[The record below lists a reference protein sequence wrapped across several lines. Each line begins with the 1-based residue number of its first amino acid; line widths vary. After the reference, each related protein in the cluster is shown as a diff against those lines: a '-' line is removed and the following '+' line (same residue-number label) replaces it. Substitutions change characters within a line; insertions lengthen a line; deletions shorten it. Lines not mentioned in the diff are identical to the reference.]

1 VASDGVGGQT
11 PNGNGKNLLNGLL
24 NSNNLNA
31 SHKPTEAIAEVEGEN
46 EQEAEDGRLKGIQGL
61 IKNSK
66 AQMASQGKN
75 VNDI

>member
-24 NSNNLNA
+24 IGNNG